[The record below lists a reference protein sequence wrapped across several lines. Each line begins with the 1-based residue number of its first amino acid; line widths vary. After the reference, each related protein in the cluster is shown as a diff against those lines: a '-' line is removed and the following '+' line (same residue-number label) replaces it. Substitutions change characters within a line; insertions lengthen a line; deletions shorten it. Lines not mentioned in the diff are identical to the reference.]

1 MLFNQTFR
9 NLGRTREIIQV
20 LIKYG
25 FEDVVTNSTL
35 RNFVPESGRVT
46 WVRQDRP
53 VFEYT
58 RWERIRMVA
67 EELGPTF
74 VKLAQI
80 LSNRPDLLPEPL
92 IKEFEKLQDKVPP
105 FSFAK
110 AKQIVES
117 ETGMRLDELFDY
129 FSEKPLASASIGQV
143 HRAKLKDGT
152 DVVVK
157 VQRPGVKETVERDLA
172 ILKEAVSRADRYLKR
187 QGLLNADDV
196 VKAFDRSMT
205 KELDYRNEAR
215 NIERFRNMYKE
226 YDYFY
231 IPKVYREYSTEKI
244 LIIEYVSGCKITDV
258 AQLKAWGLNPK
269 KVVEN
274 GMHIYLTM
282 IFEYGH
288 FHADPHPGNVLVD
301 RKGKINL
308 LDFGMVGRLETH
320 EKYAFAG
327 IFISMARQDAKGMAA
342 NMRKLAIEDN
352 ISDMR
357 AFTTDLSELIEDYSM
372 LDVSESSMAEMT
384 AALQKIMFD
393 YEMKVPGSVFLVF
406 RALAILE
413 GIGKTM
419 YPDFKTYEFMKPYGA
434 RIVKERL
441 KPENLL
447 EELNHRYHQFSAFFG
462 NLPVE
467 IKSLLQKTERG
478 KLHFEVELQGYGYLL
493 KKMDSIT
500 NRMSITLIIC
510 ALIIGAAISMTVPFP
525 DKWMSEYGI
534 PLVSMAALWIAGA
547 MFLALIYS
555 ILRRRKYK

>member
-1 MLFNQTFR
+1 
-9 NLGRTREIIQV
+9 
-20 LIKYG
+20 
-25 FEDVVTNSTL
+25 
-35 RNFVPESGRVT
+35 
-46 WVRQDRP
+46 
-53 VFEYT
+53 
-58 RWERIRMVA
+58 
-67 EELGPTF
+67 
-74 VKLAQI
+74 
-80 LSNRPDLLPEPL
+80 LLPEPL

-105 FSFAK
+105 FSYAK

-117 ETGMRLDELFDY
+117 ETGKRLDEMFDY

-157 VQRPGVKETVERDLA
+157 VQRPDVKETVERDLA

-187 QGLLNADDV
+187 QGLLNAEDV
-196 VKAFDRSMT
+196 VRAFDRSMT

-215 NIERFRNMYKE
+215 NIERFRNMYKD
-226 YDYFY
+226 YDTFY
-231 IPKVYREYSTEKI
+231 IPKVYREYSTERI
-244 LIIEYVSGCKITDV
+244 LIIEYVSGCKISDV

-288 FHADPHPGNVLVD
+288 FHADPHPGNVLVN
-301 RKGKINL
+301 RKGVINL
-308 LDFGMVGRLETH
+308 LDFGMVGRLETQ

-352 ISDMR
+352 ITDMR
-357 AFTTDLSELIEDYSM
+357 TFTNDLSELIEDYSM
-372 LDVSESSMAEMT
+372 LDVSESSMADMT

-393 YEMKVPGSVFLVF
+393 YEMKVPGSIFLIF

-419 YPDFKTYEFMKPYGA
+419 HPDFKTYEFMKPYGA
-434 RIVKERL
+434 RLVKERL
-441 KPENLL
+441 KPENVLD
-447 EELNHRYHQFSAFFG
+447 EISQRYYQLSAFFG

-467 IKSLLQKTERG
+467 IKSLLQKAERG

-510 ALIIGAAISMTVPFP
+510 ALIIGASITMTVPFP
-525 DKWMSEYGI
+525 AEWMSPYGMPI
-534 PLVSMAALWIAGA
+534 VSLGALWAAGGL
-547 MFLALIYS
+547 FLTLVYS
-555 ILRRRKYK
+555 IIRRRKYK

>member
-1 MLFNQTFR
+1 
-9 NLGRTREIIQV
+9 
-20 LIKYG
+20 
-25 FEDVVTNSTL
+25 
-35 RNFVPESGRVT
+35 
-46 WVRQDRP
+46 
-53 VFEYT
+53 
-58 RWERIRMVA
+58 
-67 EELGPTF
+67 
-74 VKLAQI
+74 
-80 LSNRPDLLPEPL
+80 LLPEPL

-105 FSFAK
+105 FSYAK

-117 ETGMRLDELFDY
+117 ETGKRLDEMFDY

-152 DVVVK
+152 EVVVK
-157 VQRPGVKETVERDLA
+157 VQRPDVKETVERDLA

-187 QGLLNADDV
+187 QGLLNAEDV
-196 VKAFDRSMT
+196 VRAFDRSMT

-215 NIERFRNMYKE
+215 NIERFRNMYKD
-226 YDYFY
+226 YDTFY
-231 IPKVYREYSTEKI
+231 IPKVYREFSTERI
-244 LIIEYVSGCKITDV
+244 LIIEYVSGCKISDV

-282 IFEYGH
+282 IFEFGH

-301 RKGKINL
+301 RKGIINL
-308 LDFGMVGRLETH
+308 LDFGMVGRLETQ

-327 IFISMARQDAKGMAA
+327 IFICMARQDAKGMAA

-357 AFTTDLSELIEDYSM
+357 AFTNDLSELIEDYST
-372 LDVSESSMAEMT
+372 LDVSESSMADMT

-393 YEMKVPGSVFLVF
+393 YEMKVPGSIFLIF

-419 YPDFKTYEFMKPYGA
+419 HPDFKTYEFMKPYGA
-434 RIVKERL
+434 RLVKERL
-441 KPENLL
+441 KPENILD
-447 EELNHRYHQFSAFFG
+447 EVSQRYYQLSAFFG

-467 IKSLLQKTERG
+467 IKSLLQKAERG

-510 ALIIGAAISMTVPFP
+510 ALIIGSSITMTVPFP
-525 DKWMSEYGI
+525 AEWMSPYGM
-534 PLVSMAALWIAGA
+534 PLVSVAALWAAGGL
-547 MFLALIYS
+547 FLILVYS
-555 ILRRRKYK
+555 IIRRRKYK

>member
-25 FEDVVTNSTL
+25 FEDIVTNSTL

-105 FSFAK
+105 FSYAK
-110 AKQIVES
+110 AKQIIENDS
-117 ETGMRLDELFDY
+117 GKRLDELFDY

-143 HRAKLKDGT
+143 HRATLKDGT

-157 VQRPGVKETVERDLA
+157 VQRPDVKETVERDLS
-172 ILKEAVSRADRYLKR
+172 ILKEAVTRSDRYLKK

-196 VKAFDRSMT
+196 VRAFDRSMS

-215 NIERFRNMYKE
+215 NIDRFRNMYKE
-226 YDYFY
+226 YTNFY
-231 IPKVYREYSTEKI
+231 IPKVYKEYTSERM
-244 LIIEYVSGCKITDV
+244 LVIEYVSGCKITDV
-258 AQLKAWGLNPK
+258 AQIKAWGLSPK

-282 IFEYGH
+282 IFEYGY

-301 RKGKINL
+301 KSGKINL

-320 EKYAFAG
+320 EKHAFAG
-327 IFISMARQDAKGMAA
+327 IFINMARQDAKGMAA
-342 NMRKLAIEDN
+342 SMRKLAIEDN
-352 ISDMR
+352 ITDMR
-357 AFTTDLSELIEDYSM
+357 AFTNDLSELIEDYSM

-393 YEMKVPGSVFLVF
+393 YEMKVPGSIFLIF

-419 YPDFKTYEFMKPYGA
+419 YPDFKTYEFIKPYGA
-434 RIVKERL
+434 RILKERL

-447 EELNHRYHQFSAFFG
+447 EELNHRYHQLSAFFG

-467 IKSLLQKTERG
+467 IKSLLQKAERG

-510 ALIIGAAISMTVPFP
+510 ALLIGSAITMTVPFEAE
-525 DKWMSEYGI
+525 WMSEYGM
-534 PLVSMAALWIAGA
+534 PLVSLGGISIAGGL
-547 MFLALIYS
+547 FLVLCYTI
-555 ILRRRKYK
+555 IRRRKYK

>member
-25 FEDVVTNSTL
+25 FEDIVTNSTL
-35 RNFVPESGRVT
+35 RNFVPEAGRLT

-105 FSFAK
+105 FSYAK
-110 AKQIVES
+110 AKQIIES
-117 ETGMRLDELFDY
+117 DSGKRLDEMFDY

-143 HRAKLKDGT
+143 HRATLKDGT

-157 VQRPGVKETVERDLA
+157 VQRPEVKDTVERDLS
-172 ILKEAVSRADRYLKR
+172 ILKEAVGRADRYLKR
-187 QGLLNADDV
+187 QGLLNAEDV
-196 VKAFDRSMT
+196 VRAFERSMS

-215 NIERFRNMYKE
+215 NIERFRNMYK
-226 YDYFY
+226 DYTNFY
-231 IPKVYREYSTEKI
+231 IPKVYKEYTTERM
-244 LIIEYVSGCKITDV
+244 LVIEYVSGCKITDV
-258 AQLKAWGLNPK
+258 AQIKAWGLSPK

-274 GMHIYLTM
+274 GMNIYLTM
-282 IFEYGH
+282 IFEHGH

-301 RKGKINL
+301 RSGIINL
-308 LDFGMVGRLETH
+308 LDFGMVGRLEKH
-320 EKYAFAG
+320 EKNAFAG
-327 IFISMARQDAKGMAA
+327 IFISMAMQDAKGMASS
-342 NMRKLAIEDN
+342 MRKLAIEDN

-357 AFTTDLSELIEDYSM
+357 AFTNDLSELIEDYSM
-372 LDVSESSMAEMT
+372 LDVSESNMAEMT
-384 AALQKIMFD
+384 GALQKIMFD
-393 YEMKVPGSVFLVF
+393 YQMKVPGSVFLIF

-419 YPDFKTYEFMKPYGA
+419 YPDFKTYEFIKPYGA
-434 RIVKERL
+434 RILKERL

-447 EELNHRYHQFSAFFG
+447 DELNQRYHQLSAFFG

-467 IKSLLQKTERG
+467 IKSLLQKAERG
-478 KLHFEVELQGYGYLL
+478 KLHFEIELQGYGYLL
-493 KKMDSIT
+493 KKMDSIA

-510 ALIIGAAISMTVPFP
+510 ALLIGSAITMTVPFP
-525 DKWMSEYGI
+525 AQWMSEYGM
-534 PLVSMAALWIAGA
+534 PLVSLGGLTIAGGL
-547 MFLALIYS
+547 FLVLCYTI
-555 ILRRRKYK
+555 IRRRKYK